1 MDAELRQQPTTNESA
16 YDSMRRSPTTPKPV
30 PCNSTLEFRCHP
42 ERDNNNRQEDH
53 QNCAHDLV
61 SFFLRAAG
69 QSQKTPTLNS
79 AERGRNP
86 TCKFKNL
93 AHYFHSYV
101 FLSAVVIDFLRR
113 WTVTG
118 LNIIEYGLF
127 YVVSA
132 RRIFIICS

>member
-1 MDAELRQQPTTNESA
+1 MDIQTLLIIIVLVLLLDYCSCSPPWRRRLVRPGTLVLGGRQGGH
-16 YDSMRRSPTTPKPV
+16 
-30 PCNSTLEFRCHP
+30 STLEFRCHP

-86 TCKFKNL
+86 ICK
-93 AHYFHSYV
+93 
-101 FLSAVVIDFLRR
+101 
-113 WTVTG
+113 
-118 LNIIEYGLF
+118 
-127 YVVSA
+127 
-132 RRIFIICS
+132 